1 MNIKNLKGT
10 FCKSTKDVVDNFELI
25 NGLSIST
32 VSALNHMYPHKEKE
46 RQLRVPLI
54 LPPHVT
60 RRVLHQPNVHEVD
73 CGFIKSTALS
83 INYDPLRVLDLN
95 APQCR

>member
-46 RQLRVPLI
+46 RQ
-54 LPPHVT
+54 
-60 RRVLHQPNVHEVD
+60 
-73 CGFIKSTALS
+73 
-83 INYDPLRVLDLN
+83 
-95 APQCR
+95 